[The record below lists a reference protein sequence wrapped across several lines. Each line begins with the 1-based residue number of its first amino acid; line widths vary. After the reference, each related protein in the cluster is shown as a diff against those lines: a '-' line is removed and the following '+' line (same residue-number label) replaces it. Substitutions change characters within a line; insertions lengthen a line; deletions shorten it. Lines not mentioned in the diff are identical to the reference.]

1 MKALGELNRL
11 TLVYRLC
18 QCQTPQNAMCLCD
31 CCSVDAAGVS
41 RHLKILAE
49 KGIVTLEKSGR
60 ERTYALNR
68 DYVAGRRRQLA
79 DSIENE

>member
-1 MKALGELNRL
+1 
-11 TLVYRLC
+11 
-18 QCQTPQNAMCLCD
+18 
-31 CCSVDAAGVS
+31 VDASGVS

-68 DYVAGRRRQLA
+68 DYVAGRLRQLA